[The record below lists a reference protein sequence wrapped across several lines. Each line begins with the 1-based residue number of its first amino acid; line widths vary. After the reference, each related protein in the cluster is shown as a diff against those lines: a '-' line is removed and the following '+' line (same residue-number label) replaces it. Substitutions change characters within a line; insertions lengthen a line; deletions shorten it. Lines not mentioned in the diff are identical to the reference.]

1 MRWYSCYGTGME
13 KALPTRSFLP
23 SSWQPVGGRL
33 KMTALPSSS
42 FVTSGKSPTL
52 LGFLKFPHIEEH
64 VFQTL
69 VSISMPWRVCKTQL
83 SGPHPP
89 HFLFGRSG
97 VGLENL
103 HFQ

>member
-13 KALPTRSFLP
+13 KALLTLH
-23 SSWQPVGGRL
+23 SSPDPGNRWS
-33 KMTALPSSS
+33 ALPSAS
-42 FVTSGKSPTL
+42 FVASGNSPTL
-52 LGFLKFPHIEEH
+52 LGFLKFPHLEEH

-69 VSISMPWRVCKTQL
+69 VSITIPWRVRKTQL

-103 HFQ
+103 HF